1 MTDDY
6 YQPATAAEFAR
17 LLFGTQPD
25 QQQATDQQQQADD
38 QQAGS
43 DGSDVQ
49 AGPDA
54 HGHEP
59 QQDRQQQATDTDTVD
74 VVRLLRWAQG
84 IDHDDHHDGDG
95 EQPRDPASLVGHALT
110 QSIQQPKPAKQVA
123 DEHARLSR
131 RCA

>member
-54 HGHEP
+54 HAN
-59 QQDRQQQATDTDTVD
+59 RSRTDSSRPPTP
-74 VVRLLRWAQG
+74 RSG
-84 IDHDDHHDGDG
+84 ISRS
-95 EQPRDPASLVGHALT
+95 QPR
-110 QSIQQPKPAKQVA
+110 
-123 DEHARLSR
+123 
-131 RCA
+131 